1 MKKITILVPAYNEAS
16 NLAMLVESLDGLI
29 LPPPMRKNV
38 LKTMML
44 LEVQTELSI

>member
-29 LPPPMRKNV
+29 LPPP
-38 LKTMML
+38 
-44 LEVQTELSI
+44 Q